1 MTKES
6 NTETEKTLD
15 SLAKGIIAGG
25 ALGAMAGW
33 FVMDFGKALF
43 LGLFC
48 GFLAGA
54 THRFIQKRRGS

>member
-1 MTKES
+1 MSEKRD
-6 NTETEKTLD
+6 TELEKTLE

-25 ALGAMAGW
+25 ALGAVAGLL
-33 FVMDFGKALF
+33 FSNFANYLF

-54 THRFIQKRRGS
+54 THRFIQKRRQS